1 MTAQASG
8 ENVAGDRK
16 PAIAALP
23 LSVSYNAVNDIL
35 TIDGFKFA
43 GELMRTFT
51 ATPCGTIFRII
62 ERKDG
67 LITVSLERDPLAAAA
82 PDLLAAA
89 KKLEQA
95 EEFNANVCKECEGEG
110 VPEACGECFPFF
122 DDARVMR
129 RAAIAKAE
137 GR

>member
-1 MTAQASG
+1 MTAKANG

-16 PAIAALP
+16 PEIAALP
-23 LSVSYNAVNDIL
+23 LSISYDAANDIL
-35 TIDGFKFA
+35 TVDGFKFA
-43 GELMRTFT
+43 GELMRMFT
-51 ATPCGTIFRII
+51 ITPCGTMFRII

-67 LITVSLERDPLAAAA
+67 TVTISTERDPLAAAA

-95 EEFNANVCKECEGEG
+95 EEFNASVCTECEGDG
-110 VPEACGECFPFF
+110 VPEECGQCFPFF

-129 RAAIAKAE
+129 RNAIAKAE